1 MSWLDN
7 GHCGI
12 VQSPS
17 IDDLEAANFAIMRI
31 NISPGCYYICTT
43 YPRYGVGGLV
53 YLKQSTTTYVHWCM
67 YGGSLV
73 WLNYISRLGEEH
85 LRHCVDSQV

>member
-17 IDDLEAANFAIMRI
+17 IDDLEAETFAIMRI
-31 NISPGCYYICTT
+31 NISLISVP
-43 YPRYGVGGLV
+43 YPRYGVGCLV
-53 YLKQSTTTYVHWCM
+53 YLKQFATTYVHWGM
-67 YGGSLV
+67 YGGSLL
-73 WLNYISRLGEEH
+73 WINYISRQGEEH
-85 LRHCVDSQV
+85 LSHCVDSQA